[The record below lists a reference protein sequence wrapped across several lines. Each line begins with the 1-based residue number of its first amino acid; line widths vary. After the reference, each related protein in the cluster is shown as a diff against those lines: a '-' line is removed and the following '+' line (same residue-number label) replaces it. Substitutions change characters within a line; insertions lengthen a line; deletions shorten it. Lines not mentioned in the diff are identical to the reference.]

1 MIEKIEQYEKLR
13 SSWNDSIKQFGSMKA
28 SSGGHT
34 SIFMYPYNYKF
45 LKNSKSAIE
54 SLQKNEWVHHK
65 NDSNDFR
72 KVSKLTDYVGE
83 ALFSKNYIFSKELNI
98 GYEIWV
104 DGIKKSSCFIS
115 KIEIVF
121 FEKEI
126 SIISLFTSSTDT
138 IQNISSVLNR
148 ELRNPS
154 CLYFD
159 EKNSRILSFDNYLPN
174 VEELKKAYIDD
185 GNAIKAFNDY
195 LFSLIDNK
203 KLIKLEELKSGKSK
217 YAKYIT
223 AIHADIEKDL
233 ETNLLF
239 AYPELQHET
248 DVAMNVL
255 QICSNHLSTANDFIA
270 DNRKFEQDLDYIR
283 SNIKSYGIR
292 LWSLWSGMASLNSLS
307 FISVNDGGRSI
318 VHQSNN
324 EIYLIFL
331 IDFYIKLRLQHLD
344 KLIIDDSFMQQNK
357 SRENLE
363 NLFILKAKYF
373 SEEVA
378 DSFQPVVIDKKIK
391 AALGIDSLMKTIEEN
406 IVKTNEIIKDNNSA
420 VIAIIAA
427 IYVAL
432 NEFVPYFTD
441 SIVIKIFVIGI
452 TNIIAFLLWKKRN
465 VIGQKIDIL
474 LRKLGVI

>member
-1 MIEKIEQYEKLR
+1 MIEKIEQYEKFR
-13 SSWNDSIKQFGSMKA
+13 SSWDDSIKQLGNIRA
-28 SSGGHT
+28 SNGGHT
-34 SIFMYPYNYKF
+34 SVFMYPYNYKF
-45 LKNSKSAIE
+45 HKNSKSAIE
-54 SLQKNEWVHHK
+54 SLKKSGWTHHT
-65 NDSNDFR
+65 NNSEDFR

-83 ALFSKNYIFSKELNI
+83 ALFSKNYIFSKELNKE
-98 GYEIWV
+98 YELWV

-115 KIEIVF
+115 KIEVVF
-121 FEKEI
+121 FEKDI
-126 SIISLFTSSTDT
+126 TIISLFTSSTDT

-154 CLYFD
+154 CLYLD
-159 EKNSRILSFDNYLPN
+159 ENNSRILSFDNYLPN
-174 VEELKKAYIDD
+174 VEELKKIYIDE
-185 GNAIKAFNDY
+185 GHTIKGFNEF
-195 LFSLIDNK
+195 LFSLISNDK
-203 KLIKLEELKSGKSK
+203 AIELEELKSGKSK

-223 AIHADIEKDL
+223 AIHTDIEKDL

-248 DVAMNVL
+248 DVAMNLL
-255 QICSNHLSTANDFIA
+255 QICSNNLSTANDFIV
-270 DNRKFEQDLDYIR
+270 NSRKFEQDLDYVR

-292 LWSLWSGMASLNSLS
+292 LWSLWSGIASLNSLA
-307 FISVNDGGRSI
+307 FISINDGGRSI

-432 NEFVPYFTD
+432 NELVPYFTD
-441 SIVIKIFVIGI
+441 SIVVKITAIGI
-452 TNIIAFLLWKKRN
+452 TSIIAFLLWKKRN
-465 VIGQKIDIL
+465 VIGQKVDYM
-474 LRKLGVI
+474 LRKIGVI

>member
-13 SSWNDSIKQFGSMKA
+13 LSWNDSIKQFGSMKA

-45 LKNSKSAIE
+45 YKNSKSAIE
-54 SLQKNEWVHHK
+54 TLQKNEWVYHK

-72 KVSKLTDYVGE
+72 KVSKLTDYVCE
-83 ALFSKNYIFSKELNI
+83 ALFSKNYIFSKELNKE
-98 GYEIWV
+98 YEIWV

-115 KIEIVF
+115 KIEVVF
-121 FEKEI
+121 FEKDI
-126 SIISLFTSSTDT
+126 AIISFFTSSTDT
-138 IQNISSVLNR
+138 VQNISSVLNR

-159 EKNSRILSFDNYLPN
+159 EKNSRILSFDNYLSN

-185 GNAIKAFNDY
+185 NNTIKVFNDY
-195 LFSLIDNK
+195 IFSLISNDK
-203 KLIKLEELKSGKSK
+203 VIKLEELKSGKSK

-223 AIHADIEKDL
+223 AIHTDIEKDL
-233 ETNLLF
+233 EMNLLF

-248 DVAMNVL
+248 DVVMNLL
-255 QICSNHLSTANDFIA
+255 QISSSHLSTANDFIT
-270 DNRKFEQDLDYIR
+270 NSRKFEQDLDYVR

-292 LWSLWSGMASLNSLS
+292 LWSLWSGIASLNSLA
-307 FISVNDGGRSI
+307 FVSVNDGGRSI

-363 NLFILKAKYF
+363 NIFILKAKYF

-378 DSFQPVVIDKKIK
+378 DSFQPVAIDKKIK
-391 AALGIDSLMKTIEEN
+391 AALGIDPLMKTIEEN

-420 VIAIIAA
+420 VIAIIAT
-427 IYVAL
+427 IYVTL
-432 NEFVPYFTD
+432 SELVTYFTN
-441 SIVIKIFVIGI
+441 SIFIKVSIIGI
-452 TNIIAFLLWKKRN
+452 TSIVAFLLWKKRN
-465 VIGQKIDIL
+465 VIGQKIDIF
-474 LRKLGVI
+474 LRRLGLI

>member
-1 MIEKIEQYEKLR
+1 MIDKITDYENLR
-13 SSWNDSIKQFGSMKA
+13 LSWYESIKQLGNMKP
-28 SSGGHT
+28 SDNGHT
-34 SIFMYPYNYKF
+34 SIFMYPYKYRFN
-45 LKNSKSAIE
+45 KNSKTTIE
-54 SLQKNEWVHHK
+54 ALT
-65 NDSNDFR
+65 NDGWLYHNNSDDFH

-83 ALFSKNYIFSKELNI
+83 VLFNKNYIFSKKI
-98 GYEIWV
+98 DKKYEIWV
-104 DGIKKSSCFIS
+104 DGLKKSTCFIS
-115 KIEIVF
+115 KIEAVF
-121 FEKEI
+121 FENNI
-126 SIISLFTSSTDT
+126 AIISFFTSSNDI
-138 IQNISSVLNR
+138 IQNISSILNR

-159 EKNSRILSFDNYLPN
+159 EKNSRILSFDNELDN
-174 VEELKKAYIDD
+174 VELLKKEYI
-185 GNAIKAFNDY
+185 NKFNTIKTFNDFI
-195 LFSLIDNK
+195 FSLIPDSK
-203 KLIKLEELKSGKSK
+203 GTKLEELKSGKSK

-223 AIHADIEKDL
+223 SIHTNIEKDL

-239 AYPELQHET
+239 AHPELQHET
-248 DVAMNVL
+248 DVAINLL
-255 QICSNHLSTANDFIA
+255 QISSNYLSTANDFIT
-270 DNRKFEQDLDYIR
+270 NSRKFEQDLDYIR

-292 LWSLWSGMASLNSLS
+292 LWSLWSGIANLNSLS
-307 FISVNDGGRSI
+307 FISINDGGRSI

-378 DSFQPVVIDKKIK
+378 DSFQPTIIDKKIK
-391 AALGIDSLMKTIEEN
+391 AALGIDSLMKNIEEN
-406 IVKTNEIIKDNNSA
+406 IIKTNEIIKDNNSA

-432 NEFVPYFTD
+432 NELVPYFTD
-441 SIVIKIFVIGI
+441 SIVIKILAIGI
-452 TNIIAFLLWKKRN
+452 TSILAFLLWKKRN
-465 VIGQKIDIL
+465 IIGQKIDVIL
-474 LRKLGVI
+474 KKLGVI